1 MIKVDGNLIATNLPV
16 KDLTPGQ
23 YALLTTAQRNNG
35 TIYFVSDNP
44 SSNEEKKLMFN
55 GQCIATSTRFRDITT
70 AAYNLLSTAE
80 KNDGTVYFI
89 TDYDFQHDILTRGL
103 TFVGDTTVF
112 ADYAD
117 GTLCGIIAD
126 LYDRLDRMFLSSNV
140 TRTQASMEYLSVSA
154 VNGLP
159 IPSHVPVHMSDYGGT
174 DPT

>member
-1 MIKVDGNLIATNLPV
+1 MIKVDGNVISTNLPT
-16 KDLTPGQ
+16 KELTPAQ
-23 YALLTTAQRNNG
+23 YAALTPAQQSNG
-35 TIYFVSDNP
+35 TIYFVSNNP
-44 SSNEEKKLMFN
+44 SSNEDKKLMFN
-55 GQCIATSTRFRDITT
+55 GQCIATSTKFRDLTT
-70 AAYNLLSTAE
+70 AAYNALSTAE
-80 KNDGTVYFI
+80 QNNGTVYFI
-89 TDYDFQHDILTRGL
+89 TDYDFQHEILTKGL

-112 ADYAD
+112 ANYAD

-126 LYDRLDRMFLSSNV
+126 LYARLDRMFLSSNV